1 LSYLFISES
10 AVNINTIA
18 LSGAAKVLMASW
30 EAVYDEV
37 RRVFIE
43 ADCKHDTLNTIDLGA
58 HRVYT
63 VAEATLWASFG
74 GVSFATQVAT
84 VVSREAPAT
93 RFGRKIGSLFKK
105 AKAVEFSQS
114 TPMSVLKFFQSSVF
128 SPRPRVL
135 RKGTAAAVAEAAAAA
150 AAAHAASEL
159 ADLEKKASFFD
170 ANIQD
175 DEGARDRA
183 RRAESDDPLCQGMIA
198 RARLDES
205 ERRKEQFREVLELRA
220 AENLSAV
227 EAAEV
232 VTLDLPAVHR
242 RRPR

>member
-1 LSYLFISES
+1 
-10 AVNINTIA
+10 
-18 LSGAAKVLMASW
+18 MASW

-93 RFGRKIGSLFKK
+93 RFGKKIGSLFKK
-105 AKAVEFSQS
+105 AKAVELSQS

-135 RKGTAAAVAEAAAAA
+135 RKGTAAAVAEAAAAAA

-198 RARLDES
+198 RARLD
-205 ERRKEQFREVLELRA
+205 
-220 AENLSAV
+220 
-227 EAAEV
+227 
-232 VTLDLPAVHR
+232 
-242 RRPR
+242 

>member
-1 LSYLFISES
+1 MCLLDRFQNRTAIWGRCSLRSETTRISRVVPRRNGSSHVRPNYCWLVDLSYLFISECP
-10 AVNINTIA
+10 VNSNTIA

-30 EAVYDEV
+30 EAVSDEV

-74 GVSFATQVAT
+74 GVSFATQVAS

-93 RFGRKIGSLFKK
+93 GLGKKIISILFKE
-105 AKAVEFSQS
+105 AKAVKFSQS
-114 TPMSVLKFFQSSVF
+114 TPMSVNKFFQSSVF

-159 ADLEKKASFFD
+159 ADLEKKASFY
-170 ANIQD
+170 
-175 DEGARDRA
+175 DRPGW
-183 RRAESDDPLCQGMIA
+183 RRETPP
-198 RARLDES
+198 
-205 ERRKEQFREVLELRA
+205 RA
-220 AENLSAV
+220 AAT
-227 EAAEV
+227 V
-232 VTLDLPAVHR
+232 VW
-242 RRPR
+242 

>member
-1 LSYLFISES
+1 
-10 AVNINTIA
+10 
-18 LSGAAKVLMASW
+18 MASW
-30 EAVYDEV
+30 EAVSDEV

-74 GVSFATQVAT
+74 GVSFATQEAT
-84 VVSREAPAT
+84 VVSREAPET
-93 RFGRKIGSLFKK
+93 RFDQKISSLFKE
-105 AKAVEFSQS
+105 AKAVKFSQS

-175 DEGARDRA
+175 DEGARDRT

-227 EAAEV
+227 EAAEA

>member
-1 LSYLFISES
+1 
-10 AVNINTIA
+10 
-18 LSGAAKVLMASW
+18 MASW
-30 EAVYDEV
+30 EAVSDEV
-37 RRVFIE
+37 RRVLIE

-93 RFGRKIGSLFKK
+93 GLGKKITSSLFKE
-105 AKAVEFSQS
+105 AKAINFSQS

-220 AENLSAV
+220 VENLSAV
-227 EAAEV
+227 EAAEA

>member
-1 LSYLFISES
+1 
-10 AVNINTIA
+10 
-18 LSGAAKVLMASW
+18 MASW
-30 EAVYDEV
+30 EAVSDEV

-93 RFGRKIGSLFKK
+93 RFGKKIGSLFKE
-105 AKAVEFSQS
+105 AKAVRFSQS
-114 TPMSVLKFFQSSVF
+114 TSMSVLKFFQSSVF

-159 ADLEKKASFFD
+159 ADLEKKASFYD
-170 ANIQD
+170 AAIRD

-227 EAAEV
+227 EAAEA